1 MRYYLDGFSKP
12 CRVIH
17 AKWNDHETYQIM
29 YKNWGMVRV
38 SMYDDTPNIAAI
50 SDLYVI
56 EGKRHNGLGYAL
68 LELAMEIGFSIDS
81 VEYLELACDMEI
93 SPWYKT
99 LGWQHYSY
107 NEQNLEILRYSP
119 LRSL

>member
-50 SDLYVI
+50 SGLYVI
-56 EGKRHNGLGYAL
+56 EKKRHNGLGYAL

-81 VEYLELACDMEI
+81 VEYIELACDMEI

-99 LGWQHYSY
+99 LGWQHYGY
-107 NEQNLEILRYSP
+107 NEDSLEILRYVP
-119 LRSL
+119 PRNF